1 MRVLVQLSCIR
12 GLPRSYERRKII
24 EGLDHEISG
33 TKVFHSGTK
42 IKDRNFITNGGRVIS
57 VTALGVNL
65 QVAQAKAYD
74 RSNQISWEGKIK
86 RHDIGEKEINNKFIF
101 S

>member
-1 MRVLVQLSCIR
+1 ML
-12 GLPRSYERRKII
+12 G
-24 EGLDHEISG
+24 
-33 TKVFHSGTK
+33 
-42 IKDRNFITNGGRVIS
+42 

-74 RSNQISWEGKIK
+74 RANQVSWEGKIK
-86 RHDIGEKEINNKFIF
+86 RHDIGDKEIRGKFIF